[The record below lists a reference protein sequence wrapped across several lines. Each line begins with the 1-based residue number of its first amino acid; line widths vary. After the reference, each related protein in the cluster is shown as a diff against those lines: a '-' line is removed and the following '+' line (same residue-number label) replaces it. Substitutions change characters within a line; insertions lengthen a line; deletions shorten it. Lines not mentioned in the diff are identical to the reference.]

1 VNLHTGQFPDYRP
14 RRLRSSAALRNLVC
28 ETRLGVEQ
36 LVLPLFVRAGRR
48 LRQPVNSMPGVFQF
62 SPDELLREAARA
74 HALGV
79 PAVLLFGIPDKKDAK
94 ASGAFAKN
102 GIIQQTVR
110 LLKKELPSLL
120 VITDVCLCEYME
132 HGHCGVI
139 SGAGFQPAR
148 TGKMPVPLKIL
159 NDATLKILAQTA
171 LSHAEAGADLV
182 APSDMM
188 DGRVR
193 AIRAALD
200 KNSFSET
207 PIMSYAAKFASAFY
221 GPFREAAESAPQFGD
236 RRSYQ
241 MDAANAR
248 EALREVALD
257 IQEGADIV
265 MVKPALAYL
274 DIIHR
279 VKTEFGYPTAA
290 YSVSGEYSMIKA
302 AAAKGWIDERAV
314 TLESLLAM
322 RRAGADILITYAAT
336 DVAKWLKS

>member
-1 VNLHTGQFPDYRP
+1 LRRP
-14 RRLRSSAALRNLVC
+14 IGA
-28 ETRLGVEQ
+28 
-36 LVLPLFVRAGRR
+36 
-48 LRQPVNSMPGVFQF
+48 MPGVFQL
-62 SPDELLREAARA
+62 SPDELLREAERA
-74 HALGV
+74 HALGI
-79 PAVLLFGIPDKKDAK
+79 PAILLFGIPDKKDTR
-94 ASGAFAKN
+94 ASGAFAAN
-102 GIIQQTVR
+102 GIVQQTVR

-132 HGHCGVI
+132 HGHCGVV
-139 SGAGFQPAR
+139 SG
-148 TGKMPVPLKIL
+148 GKIV
-159 NDATLKILAQTA
+159 NDLTLKILAQTA
-171 LSHAEAGADLV
+171 LSHARAGADIV

-188 DGRVR
+188 DGRVA

-200 KNSFSET
+200 KGGFSET

-241 MDAANAR
+241 MDAANAN

-257 IQEGADIV
+257 IREGADIV

-274 DIIHR
+274 DLIFR

-290 YSVSGEYSMIKA
+290 YSVSAEYAMIKA
-302 AAAKGWIDERAV
+302 AAAKGWIDERAI

-322 RRAGADILITYAAT
+322 RRAGADILITYAAA
-336 DVAKWLKS
+336 DAAQWLKS

>member
-1 VNLHTGQFPDYRP
+1 MNLPGFPVYRP
-14 RRLRSSAALRNLVC
+14 RRLRQSPALRRLVC
-28 ETRLGVEQ
+28 ETRLSVEQ
-36 LVLPLFVRAGRR
+36 LVLPLFARSGRK
-48 LRQPVNSMPGVFQF
+48 LRREIDAMPGVFQL
-62 SPDELLREAARA
+62 SPDEVLREAARA

-79 PAVLLFGIPDKKDAK
+79 PAVLLFGIPDTKDAK
-94 ASGAFAKN
+94 ASGAYAKN
-102 GIIQQTVR
+102 GIVQQTVR
-110 LLKKELPSLL
+110 LLKKELPELL

-132 HGHCGVI
+132 HGHCGIVH
-139 SGAGFQPAR
+139 GG
-148 TGKMPVPLKIL
+148 KIL
-159 NDATLKILAQTA
+159 NDPSLKLLAQTA
-171 LSHAEAGADLV
+171 ASHAESGADIV

-188 DGRVR
+188 DGRVA

-200 KNSFSET
+200 KAGFIDT

-221 GPFREAAESAPQFGD
+221 GPFREAAESAPKFGD

-241 MDAANAR
+241 MDAANAN

-274 DIIHR
+274 DLIHR

-290 YSVSGEYSMIKA
+290 YAVSGEHAMIKA
-302 AAAKGWIDERAV
+302 AAAKDWIDERAV

-322 RRAGADILITYAAT
+322 RRAGADILITYAAA
-336 DVAKWLKS
+336 DAAKWMK

>member
-1 VNLHTGQFPDYRP
+1 MNLPGFPVYRP
-14 RRLRSSAALRNLVC
+14 RRLRQSPALRRLVC
-28 ETRLGVEQ
+28 ETRLSVEQ
-36 LVLPLFVRAGRR
+36 LVLPLFARSGKKLRR
-48 LRQPVNSMPGVFQF
+48 EIDAMPGVFQL
-62 SPDELLREAARA
+62 SPDEVLREAARA

-94 ASGAFAKN
+94 ASGAYAKN
-102 GIIQQTVR
+102 GIVQQTVR
-110 LLKKELPSLL
+110 LLKKELPELL

-132 HGHCGVI
+132 HGHCGIVAATP
-139 SGAGFQPAR
+139 SSQ
-148 TGKMPVPLKIL
+148 TGRRGVAATVKIL
-159 NDATLKILAQTA
+159 NDPSLKLLAQTA
-171 LSHAEAGADLV
+171 ASHAEAGADIV

-188 DGRVR
+188 DGRVA
-193 AIRAALD
+193 AIRATLD
-200 KNSFSET
+200 KSGFIDT

-221 GPFREAAESAPQFGD
+221 GPFREAAESAPKFGD

-241 MDAANAR
+241 MDAANAN

-274 DIIHR
+274 DLIHR

-290 YSVSGEYSMIKA
+290 YAVSGEHAMIKA
-302 AAAKGWIDERAV
+302 AAARGWIDERAV

-322 RRAGADILITYAAT
+322 RRAGADILITYAAA
-336 DVAKWLKS
+336 DAAKWLKQS

>member
-1 VNLHTGQFPDYRP
+1 VNLHAGQFPNYRP
-14 RRLRSSAALRNLVC
+14 RRLRSSAALRNLVR
-28 ETRLGVEQ
+28 ETRLNVEQ
-36 LVLPLFVRAGRR
+36 LVLPLFVRAGRK
-48 LRQPVNSMPGVFQF
+48 LRHPIASMPGVFQL

-102 GIIQQTVR
+102 GIVQQAVR

-132 HGHCGVI
+132 HGHCGIV
-139 SGAGFQPAR
+139 SRG
-148 TGKMPVPLKIL
+148 KIL
-159 NDATLKILAQTA
+159 NDATLKSLSQTA
-171 LSHAEAGADLV
+171 LSHAEAGADMV

-188 DGRVR
+188 DGRVA

-200 KNSFSET
+200 KNGFSDT

-274 DIIHR
+274 DLIHR

-290 YSVSGEYSMIKA
+290 YSVSAEFSMIKA
-302 AAAKGWIDERAV
+302 AAQKGWIDERAV

-336 DVAKWLKS
+336 DAAEWLKAD